1 MARGAG
7 GAPKRTMGFASLAR
21 IWKEFAGRHK
31 ARFTLGLLALVV
43 ASALYAF
50 EIYMVRFIFD
60 GLLNPSKNSS
70 LSTFQHYMQRLRL
83 DLLFPIN
90 QERLFLYIPITLV
103 LIFFFK
109 GIFSY
114 LGKYSVDSVGLSTI
128 TDLRDALY
136 KRIMTQ
142 SHDFF
147 ADHPTGML
155 ISRLISDIEWIKT
168 SVSEKLTE
176 LTNAILSLV
185 ALVISAFVQDWRLTL
200 LSMVTIP
207 MVAFPLTRFSRKLRG
222 TSRRSQEQ
230 MALLSTRMKETI
242 SGIRIVQ
249 MFQMEQQEMERFSK
263 SNRELLRANLK
274 ATRVMALTTPLMEL
288 IGGCA
293 VAGILYYGHFRIL
306 SGHTTMGAFSAFLAT
321 LYAMYVPVKKL
332 SQSNN
337 IVQQAVSAAERSVE
351 LLDRPVAVVERPGAG
366 ELPPF
371 SDRVRFHD
379 VVFAYNDDE
388 HRILDELNLDIPKGQ
403 ILAIVGS
410 SGAGK
415 TTLVNLLPRLFDV
428 KAGQVSIDGADIRDV
443 TLRSLRSQIGMVSQ
457 ETVLFDDSVAANIGY
472 GNPAASQ
479 EAIERAARQALAHD
493 FIAEMPQGYQT
504 RIGEGG
510 FALSGGQRQRLAIA
524 RALLKDPPILIL
536 DEATSNL
543 DSESEYFVQQALF
556 NLLKGRTTLV
566 IAHRLATILNAHRIV
581 VLDGGRVVEEGTH
594 QELLDRG
601 GLYAQLCEREF
612 RASRP
617 LEDPMAR

>member
-1 MARGAG
+1 
-7 GAPKRTMGFASLAR
+7 MGFAALAR
-21 IWKEFAGRHK
+21 IWREFAGRHK
-31 ARFTLGLLALVV
+31 GRFILGILALVV
-43 ASALYAF
+43 VSGLYAI

-60 GLLNPSKNSS
+60 GLLNPSKNTS
-70 LSTFQHYMQRLRL
+70 LEDFQHYMQRLRL
-83 DLLFPIN
+83 DLVFPTN
-90 QERLFLYIPITLV
+90 PERLFLYIPITLV

-114 LGKYSVDSVGLSTI
+114 FGKYSVDRVGLCVI

-136 KRIMTQ
+136 SRIMSQ

-168 SVSEKLTE
+168 SISEKLTE
-176 LTNAILSLV
+176 LTTAILSLL
-185 ALVISAFVQDWRLTL
+185 ALIISAFWQDWRLTL

-230 MALLSTRMKETI
+230 MAVLSTRMKESI

-249 MFQMEQQEMERFSK
+249 MFQMEDAEMARFSK
-263 SNRELLRANLK
+263 SNRELLRASLK

-288 IGGCA
+288 IGGFA

-332 SQSNN
+332 SQSNS

-351 LLDRPVAVVERPGAG
+351 LLDRPVAVVEVPGAAT
-366 ELPPF
+366 LPRF
-371 SDRVRFHD
+371 SDRIRFED
-379 VVFAYNDDE
+379 VVFTYDGERKVFDG
-388 HRILDELNLDIPKGQ
+388 LNLDVPKGET
-403 ILAIVGS
+403 LAIVGS

-428 KAGQVSIDGADIRDV
+428 AGGRVAIDGYDVRQVS
-443 TLRSLRSQIGMVSQ
+443 LKSLRGQIGMVTQ
-457 ETVLFDDSVAANIGY
+457 ETVLFDDTVEANIAY
-472 GNPAASQ
+472 GHPGAPKT
-479 EAIERAARQALAHD
+479 AIEEAARQALAHD
-493 FIAEMPQGYQT
+493 FIMEMPEGYGT

-510 FALSGGQRQRLAIA
+510 FSLSGGQRQRLAIA
-524 RALLKDPPILIL
+524 RALLKNPPILIL
-536 DEATSNL
+536 DEATSAL
-543 DSESEYFVQQALF
+543 DSESEYYVQQALF

-581 VLDGGRVVEEGTH
+581 VLDQGKVAEEGTH
-594 QELLDRG
+594 KSLLERG
-601 GLYAQLCEREF
+601 GLYAQLASMEF
-612 RASRP
+612 RATASSAFL
-617 LEDPMAR
+617 LENPS